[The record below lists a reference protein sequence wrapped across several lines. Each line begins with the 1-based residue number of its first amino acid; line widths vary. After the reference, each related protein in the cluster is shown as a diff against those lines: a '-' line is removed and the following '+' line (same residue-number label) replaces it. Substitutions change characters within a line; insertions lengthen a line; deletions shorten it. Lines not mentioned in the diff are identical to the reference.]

1 MCTATDTLP
10 TTTAV
15 AMDASAV
22 VVAQDCS
29 GVQAPVCEGDKLST
43 LLCLVQNLEVQI
55 VVCDT
60 PELSTAKL
68 LVVTRPEEIILGII
82 WE

>member
-1 MCTATDTLP
+1 MCTATDTQP

-29 GVQAPVCEGDKLST
+29 GVLAPVCQGDKLPT
-43 LLCLVQNLEVQI
+43 LLCLVQNLEVGTD
-55 VVCDT
+55 CCM
-60 PELSTAKL
+60 
-68 LVVTRPEEIILGII
+68 
-82 WE
+82 

>member
-1 MCTATDTLP
+1 MCTTTDTQP

-29 GVQAPVCEGDKLST
+29 GVLAPVCEGDKLPT
-43 LLCLVQNLEVQI
+43 LLTVSDYNRYSQ
-55 VVCDT
+55 
-60 PELSTAKL
+60 
-68 LVVTRPEEIILGII
+68 
-82 WE
+82 

>member
-1 MCTATDTLP
+1 MCIATDTLP

-29 GVQAPVCEGDKLST
+29 GIQAPVCQGDKLPT
-43 LLCLVQNLEVQI
+43 LFYVFQMLV
-55 VVCDT
+55 
-60 PELSTAKL
+60 LSHLPKKL
-68 LVVTRPEEIILGII
+68 N
-82 WE
+82 

>member
-1 MCTATDTLP
+1 MCTTTDTLP

-43 LLCLVQNLEVQI
+43 LLCLVPNLEVGTD
-55 VVCDT
+55 CCM
-60 PELSTAKL
+60 
-68 LVVTRPEEIILGII
+68 
-82 WE
+82 